1 MGRNRLMPIWF
12 TFINDCLRMDQQ
24 QQTVI
29 IDNCAVD
36 RLAEFGVNPVEDF
49 QNTEFRLMYTPDLKL
64 EYEQALSSSAGTS
77 QKARTLI
84 EQILRTGT
92 PIGFFGFD
100 DGPCLGFDRG
110 VWAGQ
115 DQCDVIAS
123 LNAKAKAP
131 HRPGKRTD
139 AHLVALAQNAVVIT
153 ANSKE
158 AHWMRSPKGEGRV
171 IQWHDLKN
179 VLQNRPNLAEA
190 LRHLLSALRTSAALS
205 SGHS

>member
-1 MGRNRLMPIWF
+1 MNRP
-12 TFINDCLRMDQQ
+12 

-49 QNTEFRLMYTPDLKL
+49 QDTEFRLMYTPDLKL

-77 QKARTLI
+77 QQARTLI
-84 EQILRTGT
+84 EQILKTGT
-92 PIGFFGFD
+92 LIGFFGFD

-123 LNAKAKAP
+123 VHAKAKAP

-139 AHLVALAQNAVVIT
+139 AHLVALAQNAIVIT
-153 ANSKE
+153 ANINE
-158 AHWMRSPKGEGRV
+158 AHWMRSPKGAGLGGHATSHYTSFLRNSCIGIRPENH
-171 IQWHDLKN
+171 WT
-179 VLQNRPNLAEA
+179 VLMPAE
-190 LRHLLSALRTSAALS
+190 SVMEIT
-205 SGHS
+205 G

>member
-1 MGRNRLMPIWF
+1 MNQP
-12 TFINDCLRMDQQ
+12 

-36 RLAEFGVNPVEDF
+36 RLAEFGVNPVEDL

-64 EYEQALSSSAGTS
+64 EYEQALSSSARTS
-77 QKARTLI
+77 QQARKLI
-84 EQILRTGT
+84 EQILKTGT
-92 PIGFFGFD
+92 LVGFFGFD

-139 AHLVALAQNAVVIT
+139 AHLVALAQDAIVIT
-153 ANSKE
+153 ANTNE
-158 AHWMRSPKGEGRV
+158 AHWTRSPKGTGNV
-171 IQWHDLKN
+171 VQWHDLKN
-179 VLQNRPNLAEA
+179 VLRNQPNLAEA
-190 LRHLLSALRTSAALS
+190 LRHLLSAKHSSGAHS
-205 SGHS
+205 SGHP